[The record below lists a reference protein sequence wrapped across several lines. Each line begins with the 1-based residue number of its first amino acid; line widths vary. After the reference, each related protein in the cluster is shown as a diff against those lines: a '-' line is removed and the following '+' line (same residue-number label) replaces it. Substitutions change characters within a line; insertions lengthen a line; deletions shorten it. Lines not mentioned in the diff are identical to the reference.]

1 MRKPIAFQ
9 PNLAGLKYLTD
20 REKAA
25 LSEFVAKLREKYGD
39 ELVLVR
45 LFGSKV
51 RGDFDEES
59 DLDVVVVVEG
69 DGWRFHREISFI
81 GSRVS
86 LDYGVNVSPKAVNRS
101 LYRKLQKLRTPFY
114 ENVQAEG
121 VELWN
126 RKGSKL

>member
-1 MRKPIAFQ
+1 MQRVVKQ
-9 PNLAGLKYLTD
+9 KELAGLRHLNS

-25 LSEFVAKLREKYGD
+25 LSEFVARLRNKYAD
-39 ELVLVR
+39 QVMVVV

-59 DLDVVVVVEG
+59 DLDVFVVVES

-86 LDYGVNVSPKAVNRS
+86 LDYDVNVSPKAVTQT
-101 LYRKLQKLRTPFY
+101 LYRKLQETRTPFY
-114 ENVQAEG
+114 ENVRTEG
-121 VELWN
+121 VELWS
-126 RKGSKL
+126 RKESEL